1 MLSDQKKSMELFDEA
16 NRYHEHAGK
25 SFEQMK
31 HSHDISR
38 SFQGSNQ
45 LQPGVAFHRETSHLQ

>member
-1 MLSDQKKSMELFDEA
+1 MLSDQKKSMELFHEA
-16 NRYHEHAGK
+16 SRYHEHAGK

-38 SFQGSNQ
+38 F
-45 LQPGVAFHRETSHLQ
+45 